1 MKNLVRKFWK
11 DYKRIPCTGKL
22 FALGIFVT
30 HGLLDALTSS
40 IAFMIASKEGIE
52 RENIELNPII
62 PLDIPSMV
70 IVNITGG
77 AILFALVVYS
87 IKIFKCE
94 TRYSIY
100 WVFVPEFIVFTSGF
114 LLIMNNTV
122 VILTHI

>member
-1 MKNLVRKFWK
+1 MKKLVRKFWE
-11 DYKRIPCTGKL
+11 DYRRTPRTGKL

-70 IVNITGG
+70 LVNITGG
-77 AILFALVVYS
+77 IILFALVMYS
-87 IKIFKCE
+87 IKIFKYK
-94 TRYSIY
+94 TKYSIY
-100 WVFVPEFIVFTSGF
+100 WIFVPEFIVLISGF
-114 LLIMNNTV
+114 LLI
-122 VILTHI
+122 IE

>member
-1 MKNLVRKFWK
+1 MKKLVRKFWK
-11 DYKRIPCTGKL
+11 DYRRTPRTGKL

-70 IVNITGG
+70 LVNITGG
-77 AILFALVVYS
+77 IILFALVMYS
-87 IKIFKCE
+87 IKIFKYKAK
-94 TRYSIY
+94 YSIY
-100 WVFVPEFIVFTSGF
+100 WIFVPEFIVLISGF
-114 LLIMNNTV
+114 LLI
-122 VILTHI
+122 IE